1 MTPELCPI
9 NIKMPDAKPSGIFKI
24 ILITFRRRIMK
35 KILKNITLPIYGPFY
50 WLFKIAN
57 NAKEKGRLIE
67 FYAFPVLLSTLA
79 TFAITRLFTRVIF
92 RDNFFSVNDV
102 HIHHFVIGIA
112 IQQIVVFALF
122 VNASNFI
129 GRRVYK
135 LALLYGVGLGLIL
148 DELDVIL
155 KLDASAK
162 AHGYTYGVIAGCV
175 ILIILITSRAI
186 FDVIKNAFSKKI

>member
-1 MTPELCPI
+1 MI
-9 NIKMPDAKPSGIFKI
+9 NIFKKVSKW
-24 ILITFRRRIMK
+24 LFA
-35 KILKNITLPIYGPFY
+35 PIYGPFY

-57 NAKEKGRLIE
+57 NAKEKGRLLE

-79 TFAITRLFTRVIF
+79 TFAITRLFTRIIF
-92 RDNFFSVNDV
+92 KDTFFSVSDI

-122 VNASNFI
+122 VNAPIFI
-129 GRRVYK
+129 GRRIYK

-162 AHGYTYGVIAGCV
+162 AHGYTYGVLAGGLV
-175 ILIILITSRAI
+175 LITLIISRSI
-186 FDVIKNAFSKKI
+186 FDVLKNILGKK

>member
-1 MTPELCPI
+1 
-9 NIKMPDAKPSGIFKI
+9 
-24 ILITFRRRIMK
+24 MK
-35 KILKNITLPIYGPFY
+35 KFLKKLFIPVYGPFY

-57 NAKEKGRLIE
+57 NAKEKGRLLE
-67 FYAFPVLLSTLA
+67 FYAFPVLLSTLT

-92 RDNFFSVNDV
+92 KDTFFSLNDI

-122 VNASNFI
+122 VNAANFI

-162 AHGYTYGVIAGCV
+162 AHSYTYGVIFGCM
-175 ILIILITSRAI
+175 ILIFLITSRAI
-186 FDVIKNAFSKKI
+186 FDVIRSALTKKHE